1 LTQSTLNSL
10 EQDEI
15 DGELRLPGVV
25 ADVVAKK
32 GQFASIYGW
41 TGDKT
46 GRTRAA
52 LRALKEYGKTVVVH
66 DPGDSGTP
74 SRAYWNKMQAEGLVD
89 EMQDA
94 DGLTIRLVTPEQHHD
109 DLVNSFIFAARAE
122 EGSTDDARRVAKL
135 NLAYSRRQCELAMEQ
150 GVGCGK
156 YPGSVL
162 VQFLC
167 RQDWARQESGRQ
179 LWAQYVEC
187 GLIDPNEMV
196 SFQDAVVV
204 DVGSSGLL
212 HPLEAAVINGNLD
225 SLRALMESGADESA
239 VPTRDWSLSQN
250 TRSKEGSVIE
260 EIHGFIWAKTPNPVL
275 GPLMSAIV
283 TEASM
288 NRSINAGQAA
298 PAEAPQP
305 RRARRAL

>member
-1 LTQSTLNSL
+1 MIQPTLSSL

-15 DGELRLPGVV
+15 NGELHLPGVV

-41 TGDKT
+41 SGDGS

-66 DPGDSGTP
+66 DPGETGTA
-74 SRAYWNKMQAEGLVD
+74 SRTYWVKMLVEGLVD

-94 DGLTIRLVTPEQHHD
+94 EAQRIRRVTPEHHHD

-122 EGSTDDARRVAKL
+122 EGSTEDERRVAKM
-135 NLAYSRRQCELAMEQ
+135 NLAHALRQCGLAMEQ
-150 GVGCGK
+150 GVGCGSSA
-156 YPGSVL
+156 GSVL
-162 VQFLC
+162 DQFLR
-167 RQDWARQESGRQ
+167 RQDWARQETGRE
-179 LWAQYVEC
+179 LWAQYLKC
-187 GLIDPNEMV
+187 GLIDPNQMV
-196 SFQDAVVV
+196 PFQDAVVV

-212 HPLEAAVINGNLD
+212 HPLEAAIINGNLD
-225 SLRALMESGADESA
+225 SLRALMESGADESL

-250 TRSKEGSVIE
+250 TRSKDGSVIE
-260 EIHGFIWAKTPNPVL
+260 DIHDFIWAKTPNLAL

-283 TEASM
+283 AEAAM

-298 PAEAPQP
+298 PAAARQP
-305 RRARRAL
+305 RRAHRAL

>member
-1 LTQSTLNSL
+1 MTKSTMNSL

-15 DGELRLPGVV
+15 DGELLLPGVV
-25 ADVVAKK
+25 ADLAAKK
-32 GQFASIYGW
+32 GQFACIYGW

-66 DPGDSGTP
+66 DPGEAGTP

-94 DGLTIRLVTPEQHHD
+94 EGLTIRLVTPEQHRD
-109 DLVNSFIFAARAE
+109 DLVNSFILAARAE
-122 EGSTDDARRVAKL
+122 EGSTDDARRVAKM
-135 NLAYSRRQCELAMEQ
+135 NLTYSLRQCELAMEQ

-156 YPGSVL
+156 SPGSVL
-162 VQFLC
+162 IQFLR
-167 RQDWARQESGRQ
+167 RQDWSRQETGKQ
-179 LWAQYVEC
+179 LWAQYVER

-225 SLRALMESGADESA
+225 SLRALMESGADESL

-250 TRSKEGSVIE
+250 TRSKHGSVIE
-260 EIHGFIWAKTPNPVL
+260 EIHGFIWAKTPNPAL

-288 NRSINAGQAA
+288 NRSINAGQVA

-305 RRARRAL
+305 RRAHRAL